1 MAHWRDTG
9 TLTPFQMLDIPP
21 VWLLG
26 FILLAA
32 LQVTFV
38 PVQAEVPLV
47 IRWIGAALVCAGMSL
62 MIWAILA
69 FRRHQTSVVPHQTP
83 RRVIT
88 TGPFRFSRNPI
99 YLGDVLMLVGVI
111 LWWGAWP
118 SALLIPVFIGILT
131 RRFIAPEEGRLK
143 ECFGPEYT
151 AYAQKTRRWFGYQG

>member
-111 LWWGAWP
+111 LC
-118 SALLIPVFIGILT
+118 
-131 RRFIAPEEGRLK
+131 EEGRLK

>member
-83 RRVIT
+83 R
-88 TGPFRFSRNPI
+88 
-99 YLGDVLMLVGVI
+99 
-111 LWWGAWP
+111 
-118 SALLIPVFIGILT
+118 
-131 RRFIAPEEGRLK
+131 EEGRLK